1 MNIKDIAEMAG
12 VSRAT
17 VSRYLNNGYVSD
29 EKKQKIRG
37 IIEKTGY
44 VPSTQAK
51 MLRTKQTKLVGVIIP
66 RLNSESVSRIL
77 EGIGSVLEEGGY
89 HMLLANTDNH
99 YEKELEYLKIFSN
112 DRVDGVILLASALT
126 RQHRE
131 LLSNMPVPVV
141 IAGQEYREKC
151 CVFHDDKN
159 AARALTKQLL
169 EKGCR
174 RPVYLGVSEE
184 DVAVGRRRREGFEAA
199 LEEQGLL
206 SDARIMGPCLFS
218 AQSGYEQT
226 QSLIAEGRDFDGVI
240 CATDTIAAGVLL
252 ALREADI
259 HVPEDVKVA
268 GFGDSKLAAL
278 MTPSMTTVHY
288 YYEESGK
295 EAARMV
301 MEQMEQGKDF
311 DKSVMLGYEI
321 VLRKSL

>member
-29 EKKQKIRG
+29 EKKQKIRA

-77 EGIGSVLEEGGY
+77 EGIGSVLEDGGY

-131 LLSNMPVPVV
+131 LLSNMPVPGGDRG
-141 IAGQEYREKC
+141 AGIPGKML
-151 CVFHDDKN
+151 CVP
-159 AARALTKQLL
+159 R
-169 EKGCR
+169 
-174 RPVYLGVSEE
+174 
-184 DVAVGRRRREGFEAA
+184 
-199 LEEQGLL
+199 
-206 SDARIMGPCLFS
+206 
-218 AQSGYEQT
+218 
-226 QSLIAEGRDFDGVI
+226 
-240 CATDTIAAGVLL
+240 
-252 ALREADI
+252 
-259 HVPEDVKVA
+259 
-268 GFGDSKLAAL
+268 
-278 MTPSMTTVHY
+278 
-288 YYEESGK
+288 
-295 EAARMV
+295 
-301 MEQMEQGKDF
+301 
-311 DKSVMLGYEI
+311 
-321 VLRKSL
+321 

>member
-1 MNIKDIAEMAG
+1 MNIKDIAQMAG

-29 EKKQKIRG
+29 EKKEKIRA

-77 EGIGSVLEEGGY
+77 EGIGSVLEDGGY

-126 RQHRE
+126 RKHRE
-131 LLSNMPVPVV
+131 LLAHMPVPVV
-141 IAGQEYREKC
+141 IVGQEYLEKC

-159 AARALTKQLL
+159 AAAALTRCLL
-169 EKGCR
+169 EKGCL

-184 DVAVGRRRREGFEAA
+184 DEAVGKRRREGFEIAV
-199 LEEQGLL
+199 EEKGLL
-206 SDARIMGPCLFS
+206 KASQIMGPCLFS
-218 AQSGYEQT
+218 AQSGYEQIR
-226 QSLIAEGRDFDGVI
+226 SLIAAGGDFDGVI
-240 CATDTIAAGVLL
+240 CATDTIGAGVLL
-252 ALREADI
+252 ALREAGLR
-259 HVPEDVKVA
+259 VPEDVKVA
-268 GFGDSKLAAL
+268 GFGDSKLASL

-288 YYEESGK
+288 HYEESGK

-311 DKSVMLGYEI
+311 AKSVMLGYEI
-321 VLRKSL
+321 VLRKSV